1 MLVGCN
7 NKPQHPDE
15 KYAVNCFGN
24 VIGCA
29 SDASWAGRAE
39 QFRFPCNQK
48 PMALTTGTL
57 SMAFAVC
64 QVTPRPM
71 QLFGGTG

>member
-1 MLVGCN
+1 MLRRKRKGASSDAPHSIAHLQSRRYHAICIYRTIAAIVLGLFMLVGCN

-29 SDASWAGRAE
+29 GDAG
-39 QFRFPCNQK
+39 
-48 PMALTTGTL
+48 
-57 SMAFAVC
+57 
-64 QVTPRPM
+64 
-71 QLFGGTG
+71 